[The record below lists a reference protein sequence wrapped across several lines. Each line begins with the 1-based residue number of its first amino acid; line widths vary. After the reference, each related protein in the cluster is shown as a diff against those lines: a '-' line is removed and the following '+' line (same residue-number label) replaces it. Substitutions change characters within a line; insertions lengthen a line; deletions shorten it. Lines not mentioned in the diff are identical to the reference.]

1 MKPQIRLTLAF
12 ALAIVAGNAAAQRL
26 RLQPLEA
33 FVNEQVELVV
43 TAENVSGMTSLM
55 FTLALPDNIRSSE
68 RTPILSEATN
78 NHTVET
84 AMLANGKLLVIL
96 YSMNLNTFT
105 DGELLRIPLAMTS
118 EEGNGTAR
126 LADVRFS
133 DTYAVSYPA
142 DESEAIIT
150 GIKGIAPDRPQK
162 AEGNTYTLGG
172 QMVNGQRTTVNR
184 KLPQGIYVEKGKKV
198 LNAWKSKP

>member
-1 MKPQIRLTLAF
+1 MIMKTQIRLTLAF

-26 RLQPLEA
+26 RLQPLEGY
-33 FVNEQVELVV
+33 VNEQVELVV

-55 FTLALPDNIRSSE
+55 FTLTLPDNIRLSG
-68 RTPILSEATN
+68 RAPILGESTN

-96 YSMNLNTFT
+96 YSMNLNTFS
-105 DGELLRIPLAMTS
+105 DGELLRFPLAMTS
-118 EEGNGTAR
+118 KDGKGTAK

-133 DTYAVSYPA
+133 DTNAVSYPA
-142 DESEAIIT
+142 DESEAIVT
-150 GIKGIAPDRPQK
+150 GIKGIAPDHSPN

-172 QMVNGQRTTVNR
+172 QIVNR
-184 KLPQGIYVEKGKKV
+184 KLPQGIYVEKGKKT
-198 LNAWKSKP
+198 LKAWTSKP

>member
-1 MKPQIRLTLAF
+1 
-12 ALAIVAGNAAAQRL
+12 
-26 RLQPLEA
+26 
-33 FVNEQVELVV
+33 
-43 TAENVSGMTSLM
+43 
-55 FTLALPDNIRSSE
+55 
-68 RTPILSEATN
+68 
-78 NHTVET
+78 
-84 AMLANGKLLVIL
+84 
-96 YSMNLNTFT
+96 
-105 DGELLRIPLAMTS
+105 MTS

-150 GIKGIAPDRPQK
+150 GIKGIAPDRHQK

-172 QMVNGQRTTVNR
+172 QMVNG
-184 KLPQGIYVEKGKKV
+184 KLPQGIYVGKGKKV

>member
-1 MKPQIRLTLAF
+1 MKTHIRLLC
-12 ALAIVAGNAAAQRL
+12 ALVLTILAGNATAQRL
-26 RLQPLEA
+26 RIQPLEA

-55 FTLALPDNIRSSE
+55 FTLTLPDNIRLSG
-68 RTPILSEATN
+68 RAPILGESTN

-142 DESEAIIT
+142 QESEATIT
-150 GIKGIAPDRPQK
+150 AIHGIAPDASSK
-162 AEGNTYTLGG
+162 AEQNTYNLA
-172 QMVNGQRTTVNR
+172 GQRLS
-184 KLPQGIYVEKGKKV
+184 KPQRGINITEGKKE
-198 LNAWKSKP
+198 LRK